1 MEGFCQTGA
10 MRVVVALLFFL
21 VALPLRADTVRV
33 HVVVALCDNDSQGIV
48 PVPRAIGDGDDPRTN
63 LYWGA
68 AYGLKT
74 QLKREQWKIERAPI
88 TNDKVLERIV
98 ATKRIGSTEVVLVA
112 DAWRGKFIR
121 DAITSFLEMASG
133 VSKADVVAYIGH
145 DGLMEF
151 DVSPRPARNATR
163 RPRAIVLAC
172 ASLQYFG
179 PYLQRANSQPLL
191 LTTGLMAPEAYTLT
205 AAIEAWVGDG
215 DVREA
220 AAQAYHQHQ
229 KCGLRAARRL
239 FR

>member
-1 MEGFCQTGA
+1 
-10 MRVVVALLFFL
+10 MRAVAVAVLLL
-21 VALPLRADTVRV
+21 VACPALADVVRV
-33 HVVVALCDNDSQGIV
+33 HVVVALCDNETQGIV
-48 PVPRAIGDGDDPRTN
+48 PVPKAIGDGDVPRTN

-74 QLKREQWKIERAPI
+74 WLKKQQWTLRAAPV

-98 ATKRIGSTEVVLVA
+98 ATKRVGGTEVVLTA
-112 DAWRGKFIR
+112 DAWRGRYIR
-121 DAITSFLEMASG
+121 EAITAFLEMASG
-133 VSKADVVAYIGH
+133 VSRADAVAYIGH

-151 DVSPRPARNATR
+151 DVAPRYARNPSH

-179 PYLQRANSQPLL
+179 PYLQRAGSKPLL

-205 AAIEAWVGDG
+205 AAIEAWVTKG

-220 AAQAYHQHQ
+220 AAQAYHRHH
-229 KCGLRAARRL
+229 KCGIRAARRL